1 MDRIGWLRRKVL
13 PHGEDGTAVTIPQDA
28 RREAGIEPGDA
39 VGAEYDLEDGKLIF
53 HLEDEQATGEAA
65 D

>member
-1 MDRIGWLRRKVL
+1 MDRIGWLRRKVIQ
-13 PHGEDGTAVTIPQDA
+13 HGEDGTAVTIPQDA

-39 VGAEYDLEDGKLIF
+39 VPAEYELENGKLIF
-53 HLEDEQATGEAA
+53 HLEDDSASGEAA